1 MHKVLSALLFAVLSL
16 LAVVDS
22 RSLHPG
28 VAESPHIRER
38 RSTTDLGDI
47 SAGASGILN
56 EECKFSIVL
65 LSITFY

>member
-1 MHKVLSALLFAVLSL
+1 MHKVLSALLFAVVSL

-28 VAESPHIRER
+28 VPESPHIRER
-38 RSTTDLGDI
+38 RSTTGDLGDI

-56 EECKFSIVL
+56 EECKL
-65 LSITFY
+65 